1 MLRNFKSGR
10 IFGLILTAWYRRVPG
25 ITSAFCLVSSHLVP
39 YSVGRSIVGR
49 SIARPARNVLNMSRL
64 LPYALLIVLLLT
76 LLTPVAPAQSQPSP
90 AAPEQVGLKPVGLKP
105 VGLEN
110 DSITLSN
117 DAISATW
124 TVRSGSLRWQSLTNR
139 FTGTSLSLDSSAFV
153 LVPREGPVL
162 RSSDLRIVAAPVFGI
177 VAALPESSKAAD
189 RSPGHE
195 LRVELEDPSA
205 NIRILWRAILR
216 DGSNRDGA
224 NRDGSNYVRQE
235 VTIRAL
241 HEPFALAQIAL
252 IDADLPGAVVSGHVK
267 GSPVTAGTW
276 FLGFEHPLSD
286 CRVRADR
293 ASCWLSRELPLQAGQ
308 SVTYSSVIG
317 VAHPSQLRRDFLNYV
332 ELERAHPYRTFLHYN
347 SWYDLGYFDRYTE
360 QGAVAVVQ
368 SFGEELTKKRGVK
381 LDSFMFDDGWDDPTT
396 LWKFNPGFPDG
407 LTKVTQ
413 TAAKYG
419 AAPGIWLSPWGGYSK
434 PKEQRLASARA
445 QGFETNEGG
454 LALSG
459 PKYYRYFRDTCLDLI
474 AKYGVNQ
481 FKFDGTGNANEVI
494 KGSEFDS
501 DFDAAIH
508 LIGELRAKKPDL
520 YVNLTT
526 GTYPSPFWLLYADSI
541 WRGGDDHSFAGVGT
555 SRQRWITYRDSQ
567 IYRWVVE
574 EGPLFPMNSL
584 MLHGLIF
591 ARYAERLGND
601 PAHDFADEVHSYFGT
616 GTQLQEMYITPALL
630 SSEDWDVLAEAA
642 KWSRDNAQTLKDSH
656 WIGGDPARL
665 EVYGWASWS
674 PKKAILTL
682 RNPSDRPQDFSAN
695 LTTMLEL
702 PKDSAAAYAA
712 RSPWKSNSA
721 TPLTIPTREPHTFHL
736 RPFQVLTLELQP
748 SS

>member
-1 MLRNFKSGR
+1 
-10 IFGLILTAWYRRVPG
+10 
-25 ITSAFCLVSSHLVP
+25 
-39 YSVGRSIVGR
+39 
-49 SIARPARNVLNMSRL
+49 MSRL
-64 LPYALLIVLLLT
+64 HLCTRLLILLT
-76 LLTPVAPAQSQPSP
+76 SVALSHGQAS
-90 AAPEQVGLKPVGLKP
+90 QVGPDR
-105 VGLEN
+105 
-110 DSITLSN
+110 DSITLAN

-124 TVRSGSLRWQSLTNR
+124 SVRGGSLRWQGLTNHL
-139 FTGTSLSLDSSAFV
+139 TGARLSLDGSAFA

-162 RSSDLRIVAAPVFGI
+162 RSSDFKMVAPPALRDIPGSPDSSTVG
-177 VAALPESSKAAD
+177 SSKATA
-189 RSPGHE
+189 RLPGRE
-195 LRVELEDPSA
+195 LRIELADPSA
-205 NIRILWRAILR
+205 KIGVIWKAILR
-216 DGSNRDGA
+216 EGA
-224 NRDGSNYVRQE
+224 NYIRQE

-241 HEPFALAQIAL
+241 HQPFALTQIVL
-252 IDADLPGAVVSGHVK
+252 IDAALPGAVVSGDVK

-308 SVTYSSVIG
+308 SVTYSSVTG
-317 VAHPSQLRRDFLNYV
+317 VTRAGQLRRDFLNYV

-347 SWYDLGYFDRYTE
+347 SWYDLGYFDRYNE
-360 QGAVAVVQ
+360 RDAVAVVQ
-368 SFGEELTKKRGVK
+368 SFGEEMTKKRGVK

-407 LTKVTQ
+407 MTKVAQ
-413 TAAKYG
+413 TVARYG

-434 PKEQRLASARA
+434 PKQQRLASARA
-445 QGFETNEGG
+445 QGLETNEGG

-494 KGSEFDS
+494 QGSEFDS

-541 WRGGDDHSFAGVGT
+541 WRGGDDHSFAGVG
-555 SRQRWITYRDSQ
+555 SNRQRWITYRDSQ

-584 MLHGLIF
+584 MLHGLVF
-591 ARYAERLGND
+591 ARYAERLGSD
-601 PAHDFADEVHSYFGT
+601 PGHDFPDEVHSYFGT

-642 KWSRDNAQTLKDSH
+642 KWSRDNAPTLKDSH
-656 WIGGDPARL
+656 WIGGDPTRL

-674 PKKAILTL
+674 PEKAIVTL
-682 RNPSDRPQDFSAN
+682 RNPSDHPQDFTASLAM
-695 LTTMLEL
+695 LLEL
-702 PKDSAAAYAA
+702 PAESARAYVA
-712 RSPWKSNSA
+712 RSPWRSGSA
-721 TPLTIPTREPHTFHL
+721 TQTLTIPGQDKHTFHL
-736 RPFQVLTLELQP
+736 QPFQVLTLELQP